1 MKSDN
6 KNEVLKEKLKQA
18 LTSTARAISDDFKN
32 RDKPDKS
39 EKSKFFDNFDLEN
52 LDSKSDFIKA
62 RAEADSLALKKK
74 FSDDKIFKKNSPSN
88 LSCKS
93 LYSIAEKIRY
103 ESLGCK
109 MLKGVQK
116 NLVENYNQIIE
127 LKRKDQLKSKDDVPI
142 AEAFELYM
150 LKNFLKIKL
159 NPLSDKILSYWE
171 EDFKSSFDKHLSYLS
186 ENIKNQEKYS

>member
-6 KNEVLKEKLKQA
+6 KNEIFKEKLKQA

-32 RDKPDKS
+32 RDKPDKN

-52 LDSKSDFIKA
+52 LNSKSDFIKA

-103 ESLGCK
+103 ESLGCN
-109 MLKGVQK
+109 MLKGIQK
-116 NLVENYNQIIE
+116 NLIENYNQIIE
-127 LKRKDQLKSKDDVPI
+127 LKRKDQLKNKEDVI
-142 AEAFELYM
+142 INEAFELYM
-150 LKNFLKIKL
+150 LKKFHGIEL
-159 NPLSDKILSYWE
+159 NTQSKAMLSFWE
-171 EDFKSSFDKHLSYLS
+171 KDFDQAIEKHT
-186 ENIKNQEKYS
+186 K